1 MPVADLDELM
11 KLYARRGVAEWE
23 KAPAERRNRAPT
35 CLGLAIADDD
45 DQAAVALGAI
55 YTKDIAERFR
65 AGEMEEMDSRFRYIP
80 MPTFPKKTGIECSFF
95 LPIREQ
101 GNDGRTTFD
110 LFLIITG
117 RNCIGFR
124 FEPAHPVPNIHGY
137 GHAQMCRALLR
148 RNLALTLPSWLP
160 DKYPA
165 IPISTS
171 NPLRMFLS
179 MTTAMHGYQG
189 GITEILKDIFQKAN
203 RAGEVGLYMNE
214 LNALLN

>member
-55 YTKDIAERFR
+55 YTKDIADRFR
-65 AGEMEEMDSRFRYIP
+65 AGEMDSRFRYIP

-95 LPIREQ
+95 LPIREP
-101 GNDGRTTFD
+101 GNDGRVSFD
-110 LFLIITG
+110 LFLIVTG

-124 FEPAHPVPNIHGY
+124 FEPAHPGTLHGY
-137 GHAQMCRALLR
+137 GHVQACKALLR
-148 RNLALTLPSWLP
+148 KSLPLATLPPWFP
-160 DKYPA
+160 DRYPA
-165 IPISTS
+165 FAISTS

-179 MTTAMHGYQG
+179 MVTAMHGYQG
-189 GITEILKDIFQKAN
+189 GVTRIIVEIFQTAN
-203 RAGEVGLYMNE
+203 RTGEANLYLNE
-214 LNALLN
+214 LSALLLN